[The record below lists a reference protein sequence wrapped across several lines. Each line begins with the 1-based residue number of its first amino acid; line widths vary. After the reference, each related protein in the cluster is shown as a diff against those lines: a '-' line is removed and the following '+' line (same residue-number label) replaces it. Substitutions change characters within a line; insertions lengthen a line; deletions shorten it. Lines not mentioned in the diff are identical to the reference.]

1 MDRET
6 SYDESVP
13 GEVRKF
19 VQRLARAIRDK
30 NVYELLR
37 LYSTEFPRL
46 SQRFYTTSS
55 WPRTKSVAEFADY
68 DDLTLY
74 LYNELYFRHQH
85 LHLELP
91 AASDTAARLNYFME
105 ECLDCWENYINLF
118 NVMIKQAEGDRLEL
132 DLPNQW
138 LWDIVDMF
146 VVQFQE
152 WHSLKPK
159 YMDALQE
166 QQDNRTR
173 FESIVESAMDGG
185 SESDVHW
192 EAVRAECDAA
202 RIYKEASP
210 MELREMFRFK
220 EKQLPDYQWTED
232 RHVWS
237 PIVILRYFHALA
249 NKGRVHVKYN
259 IRLPHDEFKEQNL
272 SNISRMTAYFA
283 ICGLTRVHA
292 LCGDYTTALRVLD
305 AVDLSERGSV
315 MNLRGCRVSVSYYRG
330 FCYLMLRRYSDAVKC
345 FEKVLRDELREA
357 RQAKEEILNDTIE
370 QTIGRMKALFATA
383 YCLSSER
390 VDDFILGEVRD
401 QFKNEWTGLE
411 KCDEAAYS
419 ELFEFGRPD
428 FISLYASESE
438 PSPFRRQLEVFLQ
451 DVSARRPLVRLYAYM
466 RLYTSISLEK
476 LGKFLKESGLSS
488 GSGDDDSV
496 LSALLS
502 TKMMSRELKYV
513 RGPPSK
519 GVWLSGQELDF
530 YVEKDAVHI
539 TESKPAPQ
547 CAQFFLRAIEKSG
560 EHQTTLARLG
570 M

>member
-173 FESIVESAMDGG
+173 FESIVDSAMDGG

-202 RIYKEASP
+202 H
-210 MELREMFRFK
+210 L
-220 EKQLPDYQWTED
+220 Q
-232 RHVWS
+232 
-237 PIVILRYFHALA
+237 
-249 NKGRVHVKYN
+249 
-259 IRLPHDEFKEQNL
+259 
-272 SNISRMTAYFA
+272 
-283 ICGLTRVHA
+283 
-292 LCGDYTTALRVLD
+292 
-305 AVDLSERGSV
+305 GSV
-315 MNLRGCRVSVSYYRG
+315 TDGIAGNVSIQ
-330 FCYLMLRRYSDAVKC
+330 
-345 FEKVLRDELREA
+345 REA
-357 RQAKEEILNDTIE
+357 AAGLP
-370 QTIGRMKALFATA
+370 
-383 YCLSSER
+383 
-390 VDDFILGEVRD
+390 VD
-401 QFKNEWTGLE
+401 
-411 KCDEAAYS
+411 
-419 ELFEFGRPD
+419 
-428 FISLYASESE
+428 
-438 PSPFRRQLEVFLQ
+438 
-451 DVSARRPLVRLYAYM
+451 
-466 RLYTSISLEK
+466 
-476 LGKFLKESGLSS
+476 
-488 GSGDDDSV
+488 
-496 LSALLS
+496 
-502 TKMMSRELKYV
+502 
-513 RGPPSK
+513 
-519 GVWLSGQELDF
+519 
-530 YVEKDAVHI
+530 
-539 TESKPAPQ
+539 
-547 CAQFFLRAIEKSG
+547 
-560 EHQTTLARLG
+560 
-570 M
+570 